1 MKRLKT
7 TLLCLFLFFMPG
19 EMSGMSTEDLSN
31 QDDELLIGTRVVAPF
46 VIKETDGSYS
56 GITISLWEHIAEEL
70 NLDFTYVEDDIQGML
85 DGVERGDYFAAASAL
100 TATSEREE
108 FVDFTHPFYVTGLGI
123 AVPHQPAGLWGAISS
138 MFSFDFLW
146 VLFLLLGLLFIWGI
160 LVWFFERHENRD
172 EFGGSTAEGIGSGFW
187 WAAVT
192 MTTVGYGDKSPRTIG
207 GRVVG
212 FLWMFTAIIVI
223 SFFTASIAS
232 SLTVTQLDSRVSG
245 PADLPNARV
254 GVLQQSATQSY
265 MESEGIRAQHFE
277 TLSDGLDAVNEG
289 DLDAFVH
296 DAPIIG
302 YMVQQS
308 YLNEVR
314 MLSNTFNDQYYG
326 VVLQSNSGDRNR
338 INQIIL
344 SYINSDEWESMLT
357 DYFGSGK

>member
-1 MKRLKT
+1 
-7 TLLCLFLFFMPG
+7 
-19 EMSGMSTEDLSN
+19 MSIDEIPN
-31 QDDELLIGTRVVAPF
+31 QNDELLIGTRVVAPF
-46 VIKETDGSYS
+46 VIKESDGSYS
-56 GITISLWEHIAEEL
+56 GITISLWEHIAGEL
-70 NLDFTYVEDDIQGML
+70 DLNYSFVEDDIMGML
-85 DGVERGDYFAAASAL
+85 DGVASGEYFAAASAL
-100 TATSEREE
+100 TITSEREE

-123 AVPHQPAGLWGAISS
+123 AVPYRPAGIWGAISS

-146 VLFLLLGLLFIWGI
+146 VLFLLLGLLSVWGFLI
-160 LVWFFERHENRD
+160 WFFERYENSD

-192 MTTVGYGDKSPRTIG
+192 MTTVGYGDKSPRTLG

-212 FLWMFTAIIVI
+212 FVWMFTGIIVI

-232 SLTVTQLDSRVSG
+232 NLTVTQLESRVNG
-245 PADLPNARV
+245 PSDLPNARV
-254 GVLQQSATQSY
+254 GVLQQSATQNY
-265 MESEGIRAQHFE
+265 LESEEIRVQLFE
-277 TLSDGLDAVNEG
+277 SLSDGLDAVNEG
-289 DLDAFVH
+289 VLDAFVH

-326 VVLQSNSGDRNR
+326 VALQSDSRDRNR

-344 SYINSDEWESMLT
+344 DYINSDEWERMLAN
-357 DYFGSGK
+357 YFGTR

>member
-1 MKRLKT
+1 MKRLST
-7 TLLCLFLFFMPG
+7 FLFCSILFLSPG
-19 EMSGMSTEDLSN
+19 EISGMSTNDLPN
-31 QDDELLIGTRVVAPF
+31 QNDELLIGTRVVAPF
-46 VIKETDGSYS
+46 VIKESDGSYS

-70 NLDFTYVEDDIQGML
+70 DLNFIYVEDNIQGML
-85 DGVERGDYFAAASAL
+85 DGVARGEYFAAASAL
-100 TATSEREE
+100 TITSEREE

-123 AVPHQPAGLWGAISS
+123 AVPYRPAGMWGAISS
-138 MFSFDFLW
+138 MFSVDFLW
-146 VLFLLLGLLFIWGI
+146 VLFLLLGLLFVWGFLI
-160 LVWFFERHENRD
+160 WFFERHENRD

-192 MTTVGYGDKSPRTIG
+192 MTTVGYGDKSPRTLG
-207 GRVVG
+207 GRIIG

-232 SLTVTQLDSRVSG
+232 SLTVTQLDSRVNG
-245 PADLPNARV
+245 PSDLPNARV
-254 GVLQQSATQSY
+254 GVLQQSATQDY
-265 MESEGIRAQHFE
+265 MESEGIRAQRFE

-289 DLDAFVH
+289 VLDAFVH

-326 VVLQSNSGDRNR
+326 VVLQSDRSYRNR

-344 SYINSDEWESMLT
+344 EYINSYEWESMLA
-357 DYFGSGK
+357 DYFGAR

>member
-1 MKRLKT
+1 MKRLIIT
-7 TLLCLFLFFMPG
+7 FFCSILFLIPS
-19 EMSGMSTEDLSN
+19 EASGISAEDISN

-46 VIKETDGSYS
+46 VIKESDGSYS

-70 NLDFTYVEDDIQGML
+70 DLNYSYVEDNIQGML
-85 DGVERGDYFAAASAL
+85 DGVAKGDYFAAAAAL
-100 TATSEREE
+100 TVTAEREE

-123 AVPHQPAGLWGAISS
+123 AVPHRPAGSWGAISS
-138 MFSFDFLW
+138 MFSLDFLW
-146 VLFLLLGLLFIWGI
+146 VLFLLLGLLLFWGF
-160 LVWFFERHENRD
+160 LVWLFERHENRD

-192 MTTVGYGDKSPRTIG
+192 MTTVGYGDKSPKTLG
-207 GRVVG
+207 GRVIG

-232 SLTVTQLDSRVSG
+232 SLTVTQLDSRVNG

-254 GVLQQSATQSY
+254 GILQQSATQSY
-265 MESEGIRAQHFE
+265 LEAEGIRVQYFE
-277 TLSDGLDAVNEG
+277 TLSDGLDAVNNG

-326 VVLQSNSGDRNR
+326 VVLQSNSADRNR

-344 SYINSDEWESMLT
+344 NYINSDEWESMLT
-357 DYFGSGK
+357 EYFGSGN